1 MAFDNILTFTLDGP
15 SDFWILDAAQPD
27 YQLKCTIMAPRG
39 EAGRK
44 LPDSDRVYT
53 EGLYQATHPSLGLQ
67 FGPTALPRPPCIIG
81 TAYCKSL
88 TAQTTIAIGDICAI
102 DTVTARSCV
111 LTSGTAEDRWCG
123 VAVTAATLGDLVWLA
138 VLGEATV
145 NCAAAAIAIGDFID
159 PSPTVGQAHPHPT
172 PTSTVF
178 GIALTS
184 KGTGAGQ
191 IQVDLL
197 GKENF

>member
-1 MAFDNILTFTLDGP
+1 MAFDNILTFTLTDG
-15 SDFWILDAAQPD
+15 FWVLDTGQDD
-27 YQLKCTIMAPRG
+27 YILKCEIMSVRG
-39 EAGRK
+39 AAGRR
-44 LPDSDRVYT
+44 LPSGDKDFT
-53 EGLYQATHPSLGLQ
+53 ESLFAATHPTLGLQ
-67 FGPTALPRPPCIIG
+67 FGPTALPRPPCVIG

-111 LTSGTAEDRWCG
+111 LTSGTAEERWCG
-123 VAVTAATLGDLVWLA
+123 VAVSAATLGDLVWLA

-159 PSPTVGQAHPHPT
+159 PSPTVGQGHPHPI
-172 PTSTVF
+172 PTSTMF

-184 KGTGAGQ
+184 KGTGAGP

-197 GKENF
+197 GKESF